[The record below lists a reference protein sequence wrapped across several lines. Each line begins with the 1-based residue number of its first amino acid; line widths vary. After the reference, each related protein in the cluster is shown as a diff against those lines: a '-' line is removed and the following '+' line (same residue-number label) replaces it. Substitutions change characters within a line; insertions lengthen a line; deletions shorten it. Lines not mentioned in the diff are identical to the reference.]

1 MKFNKKLV
9 ISAMLLLIL
18 FLCINASSAD
28 EQLNETLTTDNI
40 NFDETVNSVDDNVEL
55 ESKNDDK
62 IALSDS
68 TGYLSGPED
77 GKNTANVYVQPG
89 ASDNSSG
96 TRDNPVGTIAK
107 ALELS
112 EGQIVLLPGTHKTG
126 DLGTISNDL
135 VIAGEGNAIIDA
147 GNNNRILYVGEDAHV
162 VIKNVILVNGYSID
176 ESGAL
181 LGNAN
186 ELTLINCTLANSS
199 AGENNG
205 GAIFSVG
212 KLTIIN
218 TTISNCNAKMG
229 GAVFTQTSGEHVSV
243 EIINSTFENNVAS
256 GYNALGGGAV
266 YVQRTYGFY
275 NFELTVE
282 GCEFINNNAQGG
294 SCGGAIALAQL
305 DATVKITNSKF
316 ISNHANGQS
325 TVGGGA
331 IYTTGADNYQRY
343 GTLTIEATLFENNTC
358 NADGGAI
365 YAKTTTVKVSNS
377 VLINN
382 SDANGLSVYGF
393 KTDTSSPSITLNDN
407 WWGSNDSP
415 KGLVGGNNRY
425 APTISRWAILTA
437 NNETPIVAGSTVKL
451 TVSINNYTTGLS
463 TGALSKPIMV
473 PRDFTVETSFGD
485 INGTLKNGEFSFDY
499 LVPENL
505 KYIIVSVDSETQ
517 VLYVVPSRVSIQID
531 EISGRKFDK
540 IDVVINVTSDVE
552 VNAGN
557 IELYVGNDRIA
568 VFEVKNSRAAGE
580 LIISRD
586 VGTYDLTA
594 KYVGGSPLFDDGEAN
609 TTLTVNGE
617 IELYNDTFFNF
628 FDDEGFLRDE
638 FVGNELVFHG
648 DFSNLG
654 ISTITI
660 LKSLDIIGD
669 NAKLYDISM
678 ALVSDD
684 IKVSNM
690 TFISS
695 NGGAVI
701 SLQNENIK
709 INNVFINV
717 TAPNTV
723 DSYAILADSANGFRL
738 SNSTVVFHSNNA
750 GAIHHAIHISNSDNI
765 EISGNTVNASLP
777 AMDVDWHYSEP
788 FFDSINQDMVLA
800 IGIQYC
806 NGGILTG
813 NEVNVVTTG
822 AKGNA
827 PTIDAII
834 VYGVTDF
841 EISWNNITQIDTVNA
856 GQASYSN
863 ALDLYAFERVTVK
876 YNNILVNTTSG
887 IAAMGTAYPIQATG
901 PYASLVIDHNNLTS
915 ISNGP
920 ALAIYSQNYN
930 GITDIEI
937 TFNRIDVTGLAT
949 ENDYALVSGMELQD
963 TNAKV
968 YNNTIQSRS
977 KGSYGDLNSLYG
989 ISYAQSTEGTH
1000 SYDIENNTI
1009 VTEGRYAV
1017 YLKSAKNSRVSN
1029 NLLYAHELRGDD
1041 AVNISKSDACIV
1053 ENNRPDVAQLA
1064 VSVENITVGDEATV
1078 NITSNAKGIITLLLN
1093 NEFYG
1098 NFTFNG
1104 NKMINIPD
1112 LVAGDYNVTVI
1123 FKSTDINY
1131 MDGECT
1137 VKFIVSKLNPNLV
1150 VEVDS
1155 TVRAGETIVINVTY
1169 ATTSDLIATIDGEN
1183 VSVIDGKITYYV
1195 TKSGLHTL
1203 NVFVFENDVYDQAN
1217 ETRMFNASKRDA
1229 NIKIDIPTDIKIG
1242 DTIVIGAES
1251 DSDGAITIKINGIET
1266 DGTYVIPSE
1275 GTYNITAESA
1285 ETGMYKK
1292 GFNYTSFKAFK
1303 EVSTVNVTVLPGR
1316 ALEESQII
1324 VKVTEGATGRIIV
1337 KLNDTQVYRGF
1348 ANETDAVSLGNLS
1361 AGSYVLNVTYEGD
1374 ASYNMSQDIKEFTVF
1389 KSESWISCDSIEIV
1403 QGNVA
1408 TLTVHVNEG
1417 AEGKVSAVIGNN
1429 TYWGDILN
1437 NTATVIIADLDA
1449 GKYDVDVFY
1458 WGDERF
1464 DSSLNNTLI
1473 TVKKKMSPDDLKI
1486 DVNVLQGS
1494 TSPKFTIKLPSDATG
1509 NLTVIVDGKTR
1520 YAESLVGGSAT
1531 VSVGE
1536 LSFGK
1541 HNVQVVYSGDGKYSG
1556 ISKNLSVDI
1565 KSPAKVKLK
1574 TKFIAKKKTFRAKT
1588 KTKKYSV
1595 TLKAGK
1601 NPVKRVRVT
1610 LKIKGKL
1617 YKAKTNA
1624 KGKATFKIKKL
1635 SRKGKYR
1642 AIIKFAG
1649 NKDFKK
1655 TTKKVRIT
1663 VKK

>member
-9 ISAMLLLIL
+9 ISAMLLLVL
-18 FLCINASSAD
+18 FLCINASSAE
-28 EQLNETLTTDNI
+28 EQLNETLTTDNVD
-40 NFDETVNSVDDNVEL
+40 FDETINSVEDNVDL
-55 ESKNDDK
+55 ESKNDDE

-77 GKNTANVYVQPG
+77 GKNTANFYVQPG

-147 GNNNRILYVGEDAHV
+147 GNNNRILHVGEDAHV
-162 VIKNVILVNGYSID
+162 VIKNVIMINGYSID
-176 ESGAL
+176 GSGAL

-205 GAIFSVG
+205 GAIFNVG
-212 KLTIIN
+212 KLILIN

-229 GAVFTQTSGEHVSV
+229 GAVFTQTSSEHVSV
-243 EIINSTFENNVAS
+243 ELINSTFENNVAS
-256 GYNALGGGAV
+256 GYNAFGGGAV
-266 YVQRTYGFY
+266 YVQRTRGFY
-275 NFELTVE
+275 NFELTID
-282 GCEFINNNAQGG
+282 GCEFINNKAQGG

-331 IYTTGADNYQRY
+331 IYTAGADNYQRY
-343 GTLTIEATLFENNTC
+343 GTMTIDGTLFENNTC

-382 SDANGLSVYGF
+382 SDANGLAVYGF

-425 APTISRWAILTA
+425 SPTISRWAILTVS
-437 NNETPIVAGSTVKL
+437 NETPIVAGSTVKL
-451 TVSINNYTTGLS
+451 TVSINNYTTGSS
-463 TGALSKPIMV
+463 TGALSKPITV
-473 PRDFTVETSFGD
+473 PCDLTVETSFGD

-540 IDVVINVTSDVE
+540 IDIVINVTSDVE

-568 VFEVKNSRAAGE
+568 VFEVKNSLAAGE
-580 LIISRD
+580 LIISQD

-609 TTLTVNGE
+609 TTLTVKGE

-701 SLQNENIK
+701 SLQTENIK

-738 SNSTVVFHSNNA
+738 SNSTVIFHSNNA
-750 GAIHHAIHISNSDNI
+750 GAIHHAIHISNSQNI
-765 EISGNTVNASLP
+765 KLTGNTINASLP
-777 AMDVDWHYSEP
+777 AMDVNWHYSEP

-800 IGIQYC
+800 IGIQDC
-806 NGGILTG
+806 NDGVLTE
-813 NEVNVVTTG
+813 NEVNVITTG
-822 AKGNA
+822 ANGYT

-887 IAAMGTAYPIQATG
+887 IAAKGTAYPIQATG
-901 PYASLVIDHNNLTS
+901 PYAALVIDHNNLTS

-968 YNNTIQSRS
+968 YNNTIYSQS
-977 KGSYGDLNSLYG
+977 KGGYSDLNSLYG
-989 ISYAQSTEGTH
+989 ISYAQSTEGIH
-1000 SYDIENNTI
+1000 CYDIENNTI

-1029 NLLYAHELRGDD
+1029 NLLYSHELRADD
-1041 AVNISKSDACIV
+1041 AVNISRSESCVV
-1053 ENNRPDVAQLA
+1053 ENNKPEEAQLA
-1064 VSVENITVGDEATV
+1064 VSVENITVGDEVSV
-1078 NITSNAKGIITLLLN
+1078 NITSNARGIITVLLN
-1093 NEFYG
+1093 DEFYG
-1098 NFTFNG
+1098 NFSFDG
-1104 NKMINIPD
+1104 NKIIDIPD
-1112 LVAGDYNVTVI
+1112 LAAGDYNVTVML
-1123 FKSTDINY
+1123 KSTDMNY
-1131 MDGECT
+1131 RDCEDI
-1137 VKFIVSKLNPNLV
+1137 VKFNVAKLNPNLV
-1150 VEVDS
+1150 VDVDS
-1155 TVRAGETIVINVTY
+1155 TVMAGETIVINVTY

-1229 NIKIDIPTDIKIG
+1229 NIKIEIPTDIKIG
-1242 DTIVIGAES
+1242 DTIVIGAQS

-1292 GFNYTSFKAFK
+1292 GFNSTSFKAFK
-1303 EVSTVNVTVLPGR
+1303 KASTVNVTVLPGR

-1374 ASYNMSQDIKEFTVF
+1374 SYYNMSQDIAEFSIF
-1389 KSESWISCDSIEIV
+1389 KSGSRVFVDSIEIV

-1408 TLTVHVNEG
+1408 TLNVHVNEG

-1437 NTATVIIADLDA
+1437 NTAVVNIADLDA
-1449 GKYDVDVFY
+1449 GKYDVAVIY

-1464 DSSLNNTLI
+1464 DSNSNNTLI

-1509 NLTVIVDGKTR
+1509 NLTVIVDGNTR
-1520 YAESLVGGSAT
+1520 YTESLVGGSAT

-1541 HNVQVVYSGDGKYSG
+1541 HNIQVVYSGDGKYSG
-1556 ISKNLSVDI
+1556 ISKNASVDI

-1574 TKFIAKKKTFRAKT
+1574 TKFIAKKKTFKAKT

-1601 NPVKRVRVT
+1601 NPVKRVKVT
-1610 LKIKGKL
+1610 LKIKGKI